1 VVLVQF
7 SDFQCPF
14 CKEEAKILRQNLLTA
29 YPKQVRLYFKD
40 FPLEQIHPWAMA
52 AAIAGRC
59 VFRQNP
65 ATFWEFYDWMF
76 EHQQEITAENLRA
89 KVVEYGQQ
97 KSLDV
102 LQLGRCIDT
111 RATAAEVERNLAE
124 GRALG
129 LNSIPALF
137 VNGRRIV
144 GQVAWANLKQIID
157 FEIEY
162 QTTAQNAGEAAC
174 CELPPL
180 SPAPRV
186 GP

>member
-1 VVLVQF
+1 VL
-7 SDFQCPF
+7 
-14 CKEEAKILRQNLLTA
+14 
-29 YPKQVRLYFKD
+29 
-40 FPLEQIHPWAMA
+40 
-52 AAIAGRC
+52 
-59 VFRQNP
+59 
-65 ATFWEFYDWMF
+65 
-76 EHQQEITAENLRA
+76 
-89 KVVEYGQQ
+89 EYAQR

-124 GRALG
+124 ARSLG
-129 LNSIPALF
+129 LNSIPTLF

-162 QTTAQNAGEAAC
+162 QQTARNAGDGEAC

-180 SPAPRV
+180 SPAPKV

>member
-1 VVLVQF
+1 
-7 SDFQCPF
+7 
-14 CKEEAKILRQNLLTA
+14 
-29 YPKQVRLYFKD
+29 
-40 FPLEQIHPWAMA
+40 
-52 AAIAGRC
+52 
-59 VFRQNP
+59 
-65 ATFWEFYDWMF
+65 
-76 EHQQEITAENLRA
+76 
-89 KVVEYGQQ
+89 
-97 KSLDV
+97 V

-124 GRALG
+124 ARSLG
-129 LNSIPALF
+129 LNSIPTLF

-162 QTTAQNAGEAAC
+162 QQTARNAGDGEAC

-180 SPAPRV
+180 SPAPKV